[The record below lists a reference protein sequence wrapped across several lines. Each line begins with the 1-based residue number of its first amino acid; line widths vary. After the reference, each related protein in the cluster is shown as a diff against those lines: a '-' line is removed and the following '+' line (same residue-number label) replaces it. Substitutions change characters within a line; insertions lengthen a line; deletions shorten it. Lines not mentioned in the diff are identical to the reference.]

1 MKIFQEQ
8 TDETHPISM
17 SEILSQMEAYG
28 VSAERKSIYSDL
40 EALRLFGM
48 DIIKEQKNRNSYYY
62 LGSRQFELPELKL
75 LVDAVQAS
83 KFITEKKSNQLIK
96 KLESLT
102 GKYEAMKLQRQVVVA
117 DRIKTM
123 NESIYYNVDAIHNAI
138 SENEQITFH
147 YFQWN
152 VKKEMEL
159 KREGELYLVSPWALT
174 WTEENYYLIAY
185 DAKQEMIKHFRV
197 DKMLHIEQNGQMRL
211 GREYFERFDLAAYQK
226 KMFGM
231 FGGKEEKVK
240 LRFANELAG
249 VVIDR
254 FGKEITLKKEDEGH
268 FIIHVDVAVSRQ
280 FLAWVIGL
288 GENAQIL
295 APKTVCN
302 RMKEEIKKLKEQYGE

>member
-1 MKIFQEQ
+1 MRIFQEQ
-8 TDETHPISM
+8 TDEVHPISM
-17 SEILSQMEAYG
+17 SEILSKLEAYG

-48 DIIKEQKNRNSYYY
+48 DIIKEQRNRNSYYY

-96 KLESLT
+96 KLENLT
-102 GKYEAMKLQRQVVVA
+102 GKHEAVKLQRQVVVA

-123 NESIYYNVDAIHNAI
+123 NESIYYSVDAIHNAI
-138 SENEQITFH
+138 NENVQISFL

-159 KREGELYLVSPWALT
+159 KRNGNRYLVSPWALT

-185 DAKQEMIKHFRV
+185 DAKEQMIKHFRV
-197 DKMLHIEQNGQMRL
+197 DKMLSIEQNEQQRL
-211 GREYFERFDLAAYQK
+211 GREHFERFDIAAYQK

-231 FGGKEEKVK
+231 FSGKEEKVK
-240 LRFANELAG
+240 LRFENELVG
-249 VVIDR
+249 VVMDR
-254 FGKEITLKKEDEGH
+254 FGKGITLKKEDEEH
-268 FIIHVDVAVSRQ
+268 FIIHVDVAVSCQ

-288 GENAQIL
+288 GERAQIL
-295 APKTVCN
+295 APKSVCEQ
-302 RMKEEIKKLKEQYGE
+302 MKKEIEKLQRQYGE